1 MGQWMSVD
9 YGARRIGVAIA
20 DQNHRIAFPT
30 DTLPATGSAP
40 KDAAAIL
47 SWARDH
53 NVSGVVVGLPMN
65 MDGSIGPQGRLCQT
79 LADRLRR
86 AGQVHVELW
95 DERLSSY
102 QADIYME
109 QASVRRS
116 RRKGLRD
123 ALAAQVILQ
132 SFLDARQPGEP
143 PTVDPGP
150 PPESADQPNTN

>member
-20 DQNHRIAFPT
+20 DQDHRIAFPT
-30 DTLPATGSAP
+30 DTLPATGGAR

-47 SWARDH
+47 AWARDH

-65 MDGSIGPQGRLCQT
+65 MDGSIGPQGRLCQA

-102 QADIYME
+102 QADIYMA
-109 QASVRRS
+109 QAAVRRS
-116 RRKGLRD
+116 QRKGLRD

-143 PTVDPGP
+143 PAVDPDP
-150 PPESADQPNTN
+150 PAEPADQQDGD